1 MQICTANLLSL
12 LHFAWIHIKK
22 LFAFSMSVRV
32 CVCVCVCVCML
43 CRGSSRNGIPGVQ
56 ENHKTLALKEA
67 IHVVQLPPSFILKRQ
82 PRPREVM

>member
-22 LFAFSMSVRV
+22 LFAFSMSV
-32 CVCVCVCVCML
+32 CVCMSV
-43 CRGSSRNGIPGVQ
+43 CCVRGSGRNGSPGVQ

-67 IHVVQLPPSFILKRQ
+67 VHIITQLPPFISKRQ
-82 PRPREVM
+82 PRPRDVM

>member
-1 MQICTANLLSL
+1 M
-12 LHFAWIHIKK
+12 
-22 LFAFSMSVRV
+22 
-32 CVCVCVCVCML
+32 CVCVCVCVC
-43 CRGSSRNGIPGVQ
+43 CVGGSGRNGIPGVQ